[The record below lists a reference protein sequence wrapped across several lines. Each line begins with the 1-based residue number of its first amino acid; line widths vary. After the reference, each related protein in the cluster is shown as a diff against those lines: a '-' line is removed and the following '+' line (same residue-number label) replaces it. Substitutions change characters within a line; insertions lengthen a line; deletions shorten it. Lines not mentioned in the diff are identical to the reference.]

1 MFEVGCSK
9 KKVNLYSNFISM
21 YEKTYPSKRFNITLD
36 FLKKHIK
43 TSETIFDLGVPNP
56 FSKIMVDNGY
66 SVINTKGE
74 DIDNDQ
80 SALQTE
86 NYDVFTGFEIFEHL
100 LNPYTVLQ
108 NVKADKILISI
119 PLRLWFSPAYRS
131 KTDMWDR
138 HYHEFEDWQL
148 DWLLE
153 KAGFKIVA
161 RVKFTH
167 PVKKIGFR
175 PLLRWF
181 TPRYYLVYAEKVK

>member
-1 MFEVGCSK
+1 
-9 KKVNLYSNFISM
+9 M

-36 FLKKHIK
+36 FPKKHIK

-56 FSKIMVDNGY
+56 FSKIMEDNNY

-74 DIDNDQ
+74 DIDNNQ
-80 SALQTE
+80 SALQNE
-86 NYDVFTGFEIFEHL
+86 SYDVFTAFEIFEHL

-153 KAGFKIVA
+153 KAGFKIVD

-167 PVKKIGFR
+167 PVKKLGFR

-181 TPRYYLVYAEKVK
+181 TPRYYLVYAEREKR